1 MTVFRAPG
9 APASGARE
17 PLAPRADLLARETSL
32 RLTADSSGGDSPSG
46 SPSELFV
53 ARDQAAERRQTKV
66 GAAKVERAR
75 SRAGA
80 DKPNADRV
88 RRTNDAAR
96 TRANILDI
104 AFQEFA
110 EKGFTGA
117 RIDEIADRTHT
128 SKNMI
133 YYYFGSKEK
142 LYRQV
147 LENSYRDIRRV
158 ESGLHLPDL
167 PVLEALRELVGSTFD
182 FHIAN
187 PDFVRLVMVE
197 NIAQGAHIRD
207 MPSLK
212 ALNTGAIDICKDICK
227 RGVSEGVIRKD
238 IVPTAL
244 HMTISSLCFYNVS
257 NRHTFSVIYNVDMVS
272 PEALKTRRAA
282 IIDIIMRYVRPD

>member
-1 MTVFRAPG
+1 M
-9 APASGARE
+9 
-17 PLAPRADLLARETSL
+17 
-32 RLTADSSGGDSPSG
+32 
-46 SPSELFV
+46 
-53 ARDQAAERRQTKV
+53 ARDQAAERRQSKSGV
-66 GAAKVERAR
+66 AAAERPRQGRGGEKPGAE
-75 SRAGA
+75 
-80 DKPNADRV
+80 RV
-88 RRTNDAAR
+88 RRTNDAER

-147 LENSYRDIRRV
+147 LENSYRDIRRA
-158 ESGLHLPDL
+158 ESILHLPDL

-182 FHIAN
+182 FHIKH

-212 ALNTGAIDICKDICK
+212 ALNTGAIDICRDICK
-227 RGVSEGVIRKD
+227 RGAKEGVIRKD
-238 IVPTAL
+238 IVATDL

-272 PEALKTRRAA
+272 PEALKKRRAA
-282 IIDIIMRYVRPD
+282 IIDIIMRYVRPE

>member
-1 MTVFRAPG
+1 MT
-9 APASGARE
+9 
-17 PLAPRADLLARETSL
+17 APRSSDATLPAPLPQPADLLAPETGL
-32 RLTADSSGGDSPSG
+32 RLTVEGSGADGPSG
-46 SPSELFV
+46 SVSERFV
-53 ARDQAAERRQTKV
+53 ARDQAVERRQTKT
-66 GAAKVERAR
+66 GAASAERVR
-75 SRAGA
+75 RGGNDRAGA
-80 DKPNADRV
+80 DRA
-88 RRTNDAAR
+88 RRTNDAER

-158 ESGLHLPDL
+158 EHGLHLPDL

-197 NIAQGAHIRD
+197 NIAQGVHIRD

-227 RGVSEGVIRKD
+227 RGVKEGVIRKD

-272 PEALKTRRAA
+272 AEALKARRAA